1 MSQQQA
7 PADFGRVD
15 PDGTVYVRVGDTERS
30 VGQIPDSTPEEALA
44 FYTRRYENLAAE
56 VTLLV
61 SRVETQTMS
70 PEEARK
76 AIERLV
82 DLMNRAVRESKRTY
96 HEMLGQRRR
105 YKKKEAPIDGSV
117 DDASGGVS

>member
-1 MSQQQA
+1 VCG
-7 PADFGRVD
+7 GRAC
-15 PDGTVYVRVGDTERS
+15 R
-30 VGQIPDSTPEEALA
+30 
-44 FYTRRYENLAAE
+44 
-56 VTLLV
+56 
-61 SRVETQTMS
+61 RVEAAHFMATTD
-70 PEEARK
+70 EARE

>member
-1 MSQQQA
+1 MA
-7 PADFGRVD
+7 TTD
-15 PDGTVYVRVGDTERS
+15 
-30 VGQIPDSTPEEALA
+30 
-44 FYTRRYENLAAE
+44 
-56 VTLLV
+56 
-61 SRVETQTMS
+61 
-70 PEEARK
+70 EARE

-117 DDASGGVS
+117 DGASEEFSQE